1 MACCGPQN
9 SENGKRTGSA
19 VGCKWWLRIQRWKVF
34 RLSRGILLGYRHFVL
49 SLFMEEG
56 VKVMYALLAFLP
68 LTSVRM
74 RVGDG
79 IIVWQT

>member
-1 MACCGPQN
+1 
-9 SENGKRTGSA
+9 
-19 VGCKWWLRIQRWKVF
+19 
-34 RLSRGILLGYRHFVL
+34 
-49 SLFMEEG
+49 MEEG